1 MKCKKTGLIKATFR
15 QLQWPPVRRPL
26 WLQPANNCIFLN
38 DFEPRKPHYGM
49 YRTTLYHVPHHN
61 TCHIILYHI
70 TNRPRSMYHTT
81 LHLRRTAPH
90 CVTRHTRWTA
100 PHTAPH
106 CVTRH
111 TQWTT
116 PHTAP
121 HCVTRHSQCTAPHCV
136 TRHTQWTAPH
146 TAPHCVIRHT
156 QCTAPHTAPHCVTR
170 HSMYCTTHRITIPVV
185 YHTLCY
191 PPHHTTAPNP
201 TCCMHRTALH
211 TTPQHVPHIPHPF
224 HTLYT
229 IYQPTSRTT
238 SHYTT

>member
-111 TQWTT
+111 TQWT
-116 PHTAP
+116 
-121 HCVTRHSQCTAPHCV
+121 
-136 TRHTQWTAPH
+136 
-146 TAPHCVIRHT
+146 
-156 QCTAPHTAPHCVTR
+156 APHTAPHCVTR

-229 IYQPTSRTT
+229 IYQPTPRTT